1 MKNTKTIRD
10 KIKRINCKIDDDL
23 ETIEEYELA
32 IARHKRRVSKGM
44 GSLEEIM
51 IELELVKGE

>member
-1 MKNTKTIRD
+1 MKNTKTI
-10 KIKRINCKIDDDL
+10 KNQIKRINGKIDDDL

-44 GSLEEIM
+44 DSLEKIM
-51 IELELVKGE
+51 IELELVKRG